1 MAAFNRWIHVAE
13 KSNITL
19 DEEKQ
24 TTSDKLEDIY
34 LKVLNVTSWH
44 QWVKESG
51 NEGIKVF
58 TSITSFITLIGLIA
72 NLTTLV
78 ILISNGRKLPM
89 IGRILLTHQATVDS
103 FVCLMAIGIYSQPF
117 MWMTKQTTFDFL
129 LCQVW
134 HGQAIYWG
142 AVLLSVWNIVFIS
155 FERFMLIKHPIR
167 HRNIRQVDIWM
178 CFAITY
184 ILSILFLIPAYLFVK
199 YDFQTGGCLDQ
210 YYIDGDGFRRF
221 MSLYGVFWF
230 FIVYAIPIVILI
242 TLHTM
247 MKLKL
252 RERQKQRSEW
262 CQRKIL
268 VLDNAD
274 HQITKTAII
283 IAVVFIFSLG
293 WDAFYC
299 LFGFT
304 GFIQYEF
311 NTPLQITGVFLA
323 TFDSCSTPFIY
334 AASMP
339 LFRSAA
345 KKTFQCKNNSN
356 VHYL

>member
-1 MAAFNRWIHVAE
+1 M
-13 KSNITL
+13 TL
-19 DEEKQ
+19 IQEQEN
-24 TTSDKLEDIY
+24 TSDKWKIIY
-34 LKVLNVTSWH
+34 SNILNVTSWN
-44 QWVKESG
+44 QWINESG

-58 TSITSFITLIGLIA
+58 TYITSLITLIGLVA
-72 NLTTLV
+72 NVTTLV
-78 ILISNGRKLPM
+78 ILISNGKKLPL
-89 IGRILLTHQATVDS
+89 IGRTLLTHQATVDS

-142 AVLLSVWNIVFIS
+142 AVLLSVWNVVFIS
-155 FERFMLIKHPIR
+155 FDRFMLINHPIR
-167 HRNIRQVDIWM
+167 HRNIRQVDILM
-178 CFAITY
+178 SFAMMYT
-184 ILSILFLIPAYLFVK
+184 LSILFMIPSYLFVK

-210 YYIDGDGFRRF
+210 YYIDGEGFQKF
-221 MSLYGVFWF
+221 MSVYGVFWF
-230 FIVYAIPIVILI
+230 LIVYAVPIGILI

-252 RERQKQRSEW
+252 RERQKQRNET
-262 CQRKIL
+262 QRRQSLI
-268 VLDNAD
+268 LDNAD
-274 HQITKTAII
+274 HQITKTAVII
-283 IAVVFIFSLG
+283 SVVFICSLG

-345 KKTFQCKNNSN
+345 KQTFQCKNS
-356 VHYL
+356 